1 MAWGQPLTSK
11 KAPAKDAAKKR
22 LSPEEEETAKM
33 RQQLMDSVAANDPLR
48 FIYQDIADYYDP
60 GEFKD
65 KNHDIS
71 TGTSRHQRLK
81 IIGFKVLI
89 PVQQPCKP
97 TASKDYSIYKEQFAR
112 LAWIS
117 ELVCHSRPYLAKLNV
132 GAYLSKCMQRE
143 PIDDLPDP
151 VDLNDRSLV
160 TYYTQAQAQHFS
172 V

>member
-22 LSPEEEETAKM
+22 LSPEEEEETAKM
-33 RQQLMDSVAANDPLR
+33 RQQLMDSVAETDPLG

-89 PVQQPCKP
+89 PVQQP
-97 TASKDYSIYKEQFAR
+97 
-112 LAWIS
+112 W
-117 ELVCHSRPYLAKLNV
+117 
-132 GAYLSKCMQRE
+132 
-143 PIDDLPDP
+143 
-151 VDLNDRSLV
+151 
-160 TYYTQAQAQHFS
+160 
-172 V
+172 